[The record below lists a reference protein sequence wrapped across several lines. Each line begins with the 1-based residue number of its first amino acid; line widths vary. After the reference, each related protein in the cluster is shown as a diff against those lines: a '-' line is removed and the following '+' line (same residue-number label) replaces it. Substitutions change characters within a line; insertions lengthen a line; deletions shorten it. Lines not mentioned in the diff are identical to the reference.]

1 MSLGEI
7 PIMREKIER
16 VGMVFLEMNLSHFLF
31 FQPSGCQE
39 AMLLSIRAQA
49 LFN

>member
-1 MSLGEI
+1 MSLGET
-7 PIMREKIER
+7 PVMREKIER
-16 VGMVFLEMNLSHFLF
+16 VGMVFLEMNLSHF